1 MEPNVKPVILPILT
15 PDIDWEQFY
24 RLTQSVLGR
33 STTRGL
39 DAAGRSPGDLAS
51 FVSCLG
57 EMQTPGCSPTSVL
70 EEPGSLL
77 RHLYFGVLGVC
88 PDDALQFVNLNSG
101 LAAAVVATAE
111 RGYSLALITGS
122 LEDWRV
128 ATICCCV
135 DRSPQWVR
143 MLFNQVLLHFEQIGL
158 QRVWFGYH
166 KVQLPDSSFRL
177 EHRSP

>member
-1 MEPNVKPVILPILT
+1 MKPVILPIIT
-15 PDIDWEQFY
+15 PVVDWEQFT

-77 RHLYFGVLGVC
+77 RHLFFGFLIVC
-88 PDDALQFVNLNSG
+88 PNEDLQYVVLNSG
-101 LAAAVVATAE
+101 LAAAVVSSAE
-111 RGYSLALITGS
+111 RGYSIALMTGS
-122 LEDWRV
+122 LEDWRT
-128 ATICCCV
+128 ATICCCT
-135 DRSPQWVR
+135 DRSPQYVR
-143 MLFNQVLLHFEQIGL
+143 MLFNQVMLHFEQIGL
-158 QRVWFGYH
+158 QRIWFGYR
-166 KVQLPDSSFRL
+166 KSELVDKTFRL
-177 EHRSP
+177 EHKT